1 MRWRLCGR
9 KGHMDM
15 EMRTEQVT
23 ADTEDKLIQTRRV
36 GSVTFGLTL
45 ICFGILFLI
54 HIIVPALRYD
64 IIFRLW
70 PIVFILLGLE
80 ILVENHRSGQAGYK
94 LVYDF
99 PAVIMLALMLF
110 FAMMLAA
117 VDYAMMHGGIWI

>member
-1 MRWRLCGR
+1 
-9 KGHMDM
+9 MDM
-15 EMRTEQVT
+15 EMRGEQGAREKENGVV
-23 ADTEDKLIQTRRV
+23 QTRRV

-45 ICFGILFLI
+45 ICFGIMFLI

-99 PAVIMLALMLF
+99 PAVIMLVLMLF

-117 VDYAMMHGGIWI
+117 VDYAMMHGCIWI